1 MSNNNSAVFNVR
13 DKLSNYGYNLI
24 VASLGNN
31 ENKASFFGNLGEQ
44 TVNQDFEISKERIK
58 KAKDEVRDLD
68 SVITAS
74 FQNRNKLAV
83 LRADLSDAKIEF
95 SHVKSKQ
102 PLDQE
107 IYAILDKKFR
117 CKWDSIKTL
126 KLKRLLPVIY
136 SKRRPSIAQTIRLII
151 KYRLFDLTIISKY
164 GEELSIYVNHKF
176 YELYIANLKNE
187 ISGVEN
193 WLASNNEE
201 TNLKRFIEMSKAVF
215 NDALFKKY
223 SHLEKITFTIENYRK
238 SFDAFIK
245 RYPVILSSTLSLHTS
260 IPKGYLFDYLIIDEA
275 SQVDVIKSAVC
286 FSCCRNAIVVGDSM
300 QLSHIVDKQ
309 SGKAAEKVRDEH
321 SIPPMYDYAR
331 KNILDSLKI
340 LYRNTI
346 ESVLLKEHYR
356 CHPLIIGFC
365 NKKYYHNKLVIMT
378 SADNHPFRIIET
390 RVHGEI
396 GNSNQK
402 QIHETNNYIRQE
414 YSDYTKVGVVAP
426 YRDHANK
433 LQKELPHGVEA
444 DTIHKF
450 QGREKD
456 VIIFNTVKAEI
467 EPFMDNSNLINVA
480 VSRSVKEFI
489 IVKPASMQ
497 TPHGTNIGDLIRYM
511 YYTTDPKRTLVPG
524 RISSVFDL
532 LYKEFSHIRIPLLSF
547 SKNIN
552 GSPAEVIIHKLLQEN
567 YIIRQS
573 SIFIY

>member
-1 MSNNNSAVFNVR
+1 M
-13 DKLSNYGYNLI
+13 
-24 VASLGNN
+24 
-31 ENKASFFGNLGEQ
+31 
-44 TVNQDFEISKERIK
+44 
-58 KAKDEVRDLD
+58 
-68 SVITAS
+68 
-74 FQNRNKLAV
+74 
-83 LRADLSDAKIEF
+83 
-95 SHVKSKQ
+95 
-102 PLDQE
+102 
-107 IYAILDKKFR
+107 
-117 CKWDSIKTL
+117 
-126 KLKRLLPVIY
+126 PVIY
-136 SKRRPSIAQTIRLII
+136 SKRRLSIAQTIRLII

-164 GEELSIYVNHKF
+164 KEELPIYVNHKF
-176 YELYIANLKNE
+176 YELYITNLKNE
-187 ISGVEN
+187 ISGIEH

-201 TNLKRFIEMSKAVF
+201 TNLKRFIEVSKAVF
-215 NDALFKKY
+215 NAALFKKY

-238 SFDAFIK
+238 SFDAFVK
-245 RYPVILSSTLSLHTS
+245 RYPVILSSTLSLQTS

-300 QLSHIVDKQ
+300 QLSHIVDKG
-309 SGKAAEKVRDEH
+309 SGKAAEKVRNEYD
-321 SIPPMYDYAR
+321 IPLMYDYAK

-340 LYRNTI
+340 LYKDKI

-356 CHPLIIGFC
+356 CHPIIIGFC
-365 NKKYYHNKLVIMT
+365 NKKYYQNKLVIMT
-378 SADNHPFRIIET
+378 SADNHPFKIIET

-396 GNSNQK
+396 GNYNQR
-402 QIHETNNYIRQE
+402 QIHETNNYIREE
-414 YSDYTKVGVVAP
+414 YSDYTKIGVVAP

-433 LQKELPHGVEA
+433 LQMELPPGVEA

-467 EPFMDNSNLINVA
+467 EPFMDNPNLINVA

-511 YYTTDPKRTLVPG
+511 YYTTDPERTLVPG

-532 LYKEFSHIRIPLLSF
+532 LYKEFNHIRIPLLSF

-552 GSPAEVIIHKLLQEN
+552 GSPAEVIIYKLLHETLLSDNPKFSSVDLVREYYLRDLIRDFQPFSQEEIRFIKSDSRIDFLLYN
-567 YIIRQS
+567 KVDKEPVLAIEVDGMSFHNNVLQQERDKNKDHILKKIKLPLLRLSTNGYNEETRIIEELTAAMALGGV
-573 SIFIY
+573 